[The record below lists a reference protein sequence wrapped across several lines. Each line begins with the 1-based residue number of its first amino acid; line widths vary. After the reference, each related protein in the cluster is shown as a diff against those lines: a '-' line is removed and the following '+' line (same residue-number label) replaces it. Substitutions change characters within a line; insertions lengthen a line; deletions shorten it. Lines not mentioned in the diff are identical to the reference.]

1 MLDIGSTLLR
11 CFIELDRGRPI
22 RTWQEKIVAYQA
34 YAGSAE
40 LRTRYAANT
49 FVLLVATT
57 TASYR
62 RKLMTATA
70 NILQQTSDRHLFTTL
85 ANLHPLTIGTWMK
98 IGSVAPTHEHV
109 VGGAKMSYTIEETE
123 HVLLR

>member
-1 MLDIGSTLLR
+1 M
-11 CFIELDRGRPI
+11 
-22 RTWQEKIVAYQA
+22 
-34 YAGSAE
+34 
-40 LRTRYAANT
+40 
-49 FVLLVATT
+49 LVATT

-70 NILQQTSDRHLFTTL
+70 NILYQASDRHLFTTL
-85 ANLHPLTIGTWMK
+85 ANLHPLTIGTWFK
-98 IGSVAPTHEHV
+98 IGSVIPTQELA